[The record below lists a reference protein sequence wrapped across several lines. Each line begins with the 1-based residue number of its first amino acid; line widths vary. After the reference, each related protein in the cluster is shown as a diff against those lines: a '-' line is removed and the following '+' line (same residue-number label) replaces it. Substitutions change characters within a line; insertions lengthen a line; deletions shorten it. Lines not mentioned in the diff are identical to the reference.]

1 MFQSKY
7 IPVLAVMLAAMVT
20 FTMATRY
27 FNNDDEA
34 DLADGLQQLVARDLL
49 DLMIKKRNVCLYITW
64 WYSEINHIQIAQKC
78 TIVEQLVINVYL
90 SRDFDHGMNS
100 VLFQRTK
107 HITEDTRPEI
117 FICHVNSITV
127 TTTCLCGE
135 MRQ

>member
-49 DLMIKKRNVCLYITW
+49 DLMIKKRNVCLYI
-64 WYSEINHIQIAQKC
+64 SPGGIQK
-78 TIVEQLVINVYL
+78 
-90 SRDFDHGMNS
+90 
-100 VLFQRTK
+100 
-107 HITEDTRPEI
+107 
-117 FICHVNSITV
+117 
-127 TTTCLCGE
+127 
-135 MRQ
+135 